1 MKFKKN
7 IEPIYTSEFWYDLT
21 DGGDISPK
29 LILEE
34 DDAKRVID
42 AIRIIKEFEEKA
54 TELGII
60 NEY

>member
-21 DGGDISPK
+21 DGGYINPK

-54 TELGII
+54 IKMGIVI
-60 NEY
+60 EC

>member
-7 IEPIYTSEFWYDLT
+7 IEPIYTSEFWYALT
-21 DGGDISPK
+21 DGGYINPK

-34 DDAKRVID
+34 DDVKRVIN

-54 TELGII
+54 IELGIVI
-60 NEY
+60 KC